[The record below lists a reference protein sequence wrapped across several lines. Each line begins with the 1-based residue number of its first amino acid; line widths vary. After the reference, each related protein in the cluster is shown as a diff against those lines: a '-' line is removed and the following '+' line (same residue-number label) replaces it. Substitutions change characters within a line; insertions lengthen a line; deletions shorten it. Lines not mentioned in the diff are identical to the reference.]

1 MISLSIRCIENNQN
15 KMLEFEIE
23 DTGIG
28 IKDEHQSKLFKLF
41 GMVHDDNGSDDNV
54 SNCNLNPNGSGIGLT
69 VSKKY
74 LKYLGGDIN
83 LSSIY
88 GKGTI
93 VRFCIPLIQPNP
105 NQQSGFIRRKRTFS
119 EDLPETSENV
129 QIKKC
134 FLYEDALASK
144 HVFKRL

>member
-1 MISLSIRCIENNQN
+1 MVQ
-15 KMLEFEIE
+15 
-23 DTGIG
+23 
-28 IKDEHQSKLFKLF
+28 DE
-41 GMVHDDNGSDDNV
+41 NGSDDNV
-54 SNCNLNPNGSGIGLT
+54 SKCNLNPNGSGIGLT

-119 EDLPETSENV
+119 EDLPETSENI